1 MYIEPDLE
9 TSKSSNDYTL
19 AESEAALLLFAP
31 HRNHLGILFHVYLPI
46 DEYMHVFMNMNMNM
60 SVNKSKYIF
69 RVHAHYDNI
78 PDIFHASQK
87 LLFPLT

>member
-46 DEYMHVFMNMNMNM
+46 DEYMHVFMNM

-69 RVHAHYDNI
+69 RVHAHYDNTH
-78 PDIFHASQK
+78 DIFHASQK

>member
-31 HRNHLGILFHVYLPI
+31 PI
-46 DEYMHVFMNMNMNM
+46 EIIWAYCFMYIFQYVNIHVFMNM

-69 RVHAHYDNI
+69 RVHAHYDNT